1 MMTYHELIQ
10 KVSLETSSEPALV
23 RNILDEAFQTIANH
37 IINSDEHA
45 RVHIPMF
52 GIFHSSI
59 RSSRVVK
66 NFQGKEMRL
75 PAIKTIQ
82 FKPAKALKKQIM
94 EVK

>member
-1 MMTYHELIQ
+1 MTYYELIQ
-10 KVSLETSSEPALV
+10 KVALETSSDPALV
-23 RNILDEAFQTIANH
+23 RNILDEAFRTIAN
-37 IINSDEHA
+37 IIHGDEHA